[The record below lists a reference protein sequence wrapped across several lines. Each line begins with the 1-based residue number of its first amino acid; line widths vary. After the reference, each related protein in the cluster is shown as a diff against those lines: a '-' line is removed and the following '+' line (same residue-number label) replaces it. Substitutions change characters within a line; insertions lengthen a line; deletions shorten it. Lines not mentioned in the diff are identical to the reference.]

1 MADYWDRYMEA
12 SDASDT
18 VTKLKILAECVAQS
32 EDALTRR
39 VAAHD
44 LGNIYYLGKGVPVD
58 KERGKKWMKLS
69 ADLGHPEAMNL
80 YGQALTHD
88 GDTDCI
94 TYFCMALNEA
104 QVMAAKNLNE
114 LLTACRKGGNLN
126 ICNGIEAGVA
136 EIAKGNLEK
145 ARANDSKACLV
156 LALIGLYDLGRQ
168 CGISSLQGEDY
179 LQKAVD
185 LGNPIA
191 QIISQDPNLKRPAS
205 RSYGNLQS
213 APPRTSSYTAPQYQP
228 AGQPSYN
235 TPAYSNTNTVT
246 TGTVSHP
253 KSKWLAFILC
263 LLLGSL
269 GVHRFYVGK
278 IGTGILWLLTMGFL
292 GVGVLI
298 DLIVILAGKFRD
310 GDGQLL
316 Q

>member
-12 SDASDT
+12 SEAPDT

-32 EDALTRR
+32 EDELTRR

-114 LLTACRKGGNLN
+114 LLTACRRGGNYN
-126 ICNGIEAGVA
+126 ICNAIEAGVGEVA
-136 EIAKGNLEK
+136 RLNLDN
-145 ARANDSKACLV
+145 ARGNDSKACLV
-156 LALIGLYDLGRQ
+156 LALIGLYELGSK
-168 CGISSLQGEDY
+168 CGISTYQGEEY
-179 LQKAVD
+179 LRKSVD
-185 LGNPIA
+185 LGHPIA
-191 QIISQDPNLKRPAS
+191 KIISQDPNLKRPAS

-213 APPRTSSYTAPQYQP
+213 TPPRTTSYSAPQYQTPSQP
-228 AGQPSYN
+228 ASSAPVYG
-235 TPAYSNTNTVT
+235 TNTVT
-246 TGTVSHP
+246 TAASSP
-253 KSKWLAFILC
+253 KNRWLALILC
-263 LLLGSL
+263 FFLGCF

-278 IGTGILWLLTMGFL
+278 IGTGILWVLTMGFF
-292 GVGVLI
+292 GIGVLL
-298 DLIVILAGKFRD
+298 DLIVILIGRFRD
-310 GDGQLL
+310 ADGQFLK
-316 Q
+316 